1 MAAETSD
8 PGSPGA
14 SIDPDV
20 AEEENMMAGMTQAES
35 DAAIAGAANDP
46 SYDDFAGSTALA
58 NQEDQTLTG
67 NILTDALV
75 PGIGTLSVINAV
87 SAQQTQAQLQQGADP
102 VYGSSGNVVGTMG
115 TGLFGGTAY
124 TGSPEGDPNP
134 PMGGDDNNNNQQ
146 LMSGKPGQSGSPG
159 QAVKGVS
166 NTTSRRIKPKA
177 PVRAG
182 SLIPRLYSM
191 SGRGRGRG
199 INTSSQGILGSAPVQ
214 RKTLLGS

>member
-1 MAAETSD
+1 MMAGETSD
-8 PGSPGA
+8 PGGQDT
-14 SIDPDV
+14 IDQ

-35 DAAIAGAANDP
+35 DAAISEAGL
-46 SYDDFAGSTALA
+46 SMGFGDFAGSTALA
-58 NQEDQTLTG
+58 NQANQSLTG

-75 PGIGTLSVINAV
+75 PGLGTLSVVNAV
-87 SAQQTQAQLQQGADP
+87 SAQQTQASLQQGASP

-134 PMGGDDNNNNQQ
+134 PMGGDDNDQQ
-146 LMSGKPGQSGSPG
+146 PVRTRTTKRSTPGN
-159 QAVKGVS
+159 AVRGVS
-166 NTTSRRIKPKA
+166 NTTARRITPKSAVRGASLA
-177 PVRAG
+177 PK
-182 SLIPRLYSM
+182 LYRM

>member
-1 MAAETSD
+1 MMAGETSD
-8 PGSPGA
+8 PGGQDT
-14 SIDPDV
+14 IDQ

-35 DAAIAGAANDP
+35 DAAISEAGL
-46 SYDDFAGSTALA
+46 SMGFGDFAGSTALA
-58 NQEDQTLTG
+58 GRQRDSLTG

-75 PGIGTLSVINAV
+75 PGIGTLSVVNAL
-87 SAQQTQAQLQQGADP
+87 SAKQTQASLQQGASP

-115 TGLFGGTAY
+115 TGLFGGTVY

-134 PMGGDDNNNNQQ
+134 PMGGDDNDQQ
-146 LMSGKPGQSGSPG
+146 PVRRRTTRGRPGA
-159 QAVKGVS
+159 AVPGVS
-166 NTTSRRIKPKA
+166 NTTARRITPSAAVRGASLAPK
-177 PVRAG
+177 
-182 SLIPRLYSM
+182 LYAM